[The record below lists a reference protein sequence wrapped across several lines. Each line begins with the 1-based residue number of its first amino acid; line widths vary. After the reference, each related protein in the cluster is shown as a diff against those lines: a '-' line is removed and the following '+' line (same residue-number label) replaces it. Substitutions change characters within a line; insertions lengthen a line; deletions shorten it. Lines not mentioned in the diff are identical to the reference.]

1 MFCGF
6 EYVQSKVENGI
17 MITQTESAVKTTEV
31 SRFLARKKMLD
42 DLCDKAEIHGFRGV
56 WQHELAGWSN
66 ASGHLVE
73 CHNCRKPCLN
83 FLSLRFVVVF
93 TSILI

>member
-31 SRFLARKKMLD
+31 SRFLARKK
-42 DLCDKAEIHGFRGV
+42 IR
-56 WQHELAGWSN
+56 
-66 ASGHLVE
+66 
-73 CHNCRKPCLN
+73 R
-83 FLSLRFVVVF
+83 SL
-93 TSILI
+93 